1 MTVYVSYLEV
11 TVYVSYLE
19 VTVYVSYNISA
30 FIDLKM
36 DFNLEDII
44 NTKEIAFE
52 LIILFKTGEKFY
64 VSKV

>member
-1 MTVYVSYLEV
+1 M